1 MSYKVGM
8 VSLGCSKNQVDG
20 EMLLAT
26 VQQAGYT
33 LCNSEEEADAVIVN
47 TCGFIESA
55 KKESIDEI
63 LQLAR
68 RKEAGKLKAIVVT
81 GCLAERYQTEIRK
94 ELPEVDAVLGIGANK
109 DIALALKEALEGHKK
124 ELFASKYDLSLSG
137 ERVLSTPKFY
147 AYLKISD
154 GCDNCCTY
162 CAIPLIRGRFRSRT
176 MEDIVAEA
184 EQLVAN
190 GVKELIVIAQDTTRY
205 GEDIYGKL
213 MLPELLC
220 RLCKIEGAHW
230 IRLLYCYPN
239 RITDELIDVIATED
253 KILKYIDLPLQHSVG
268 RVLSEMNRGEDTESL
283 TALIQ
288 KMRDRIPNMVIRTT
302 FIAGFPG
309 ETDEEFDKTRQF
321 LEKVHFY
328 EMHIFRYSRRK
339 GTRADKMEN
348 QIPEETKAQRS
359 SILSSLESQMTKE
372 FRTKWTG
379 ACVKVLLEERQE
391 INGVSYMVGHTPE
404 YIKCAVETD
413 APDNT
418 IIDAI
423 IEGEL
428 TADVMKAK
436 KRLAEIDEMYYNI
449 IV

>member
-184 EQLVAN
+184 KQLVAN

-213 MLPELLC
+213 MLPELLR

-239 RITDELIDVIATED
+239 RITDKLIDVIATED
-253 KILKYIDLPLQHSVG
+253 KVLKYIDLPLQHSVG

-309 ETDEEFDKTRQF
+309 ETEEEFNQMAEFSRNIRFDRMGCF
-321 LEKVHFY
+321 A
-328 EMHIFRYSRRK
+328 YSQEED
-339 GTRADKMEN
+339 TPAALMPN
-348 QIPEETKAQRS
+348 QIDEDVKQHRAQIMMEEQRDIMQHWGQQRIGTVME
-359 SILSSLESQMTKE
+359 ILVEGYDEYSGCYYGRSYADSPDID
-372 FRTKWTG
+372 G
-379 ACVKVLLEERQE
+379 KVLFTAVNILPTPGDFVPVHITDC
-391 INGVSYMVGHTPE
+391 INCDLMGELVEGGHTS
-404 YIKCAVETD
+404 
-413 APDNT
+413 
-418 IIDAI
+418 
-423 IEGEL
+423 
-428 TADVMKAK
+428 
-436 KRLAEIDEMYYNI
+436 
-449 IV
+449 

>member
-1 MSYKVGM
+1 MGRRAAFHT
-8 VSLGCSKNQVDG
+8 LGCKVNAY
-20 EMLLAT
+20 ETEAMEELLQT
-26 VQQAGYT
+26 AGYDIVPFT
-33 LCNSEEEADAVIVN
+33 EQADVYVVNTCSVTNMAERKSRQMLHRAKKLNPEAVVVATGCYVQVSEEEARADAAVDLVLGNNQKRQIVTALDAYFEGRAFDDVLADVEKEQYEELEVSTVLEHTRAFVKVQDGCNQFCSYCIIPYARGRVRSRRMENVIAEIKRLAEAGIQEVVLTGIHLSSYGREIDGESHLIELIEAIHPIDGISRIRLGSLEPRIITEEFVGRLKKLHKVCPHFHLSLQSGCEETLKRMNRHYTPEEYYEKCKLLRAAFENPAITTDVIV
-47 TCGFIESA
+47 
-55 KKESIDEI
+55 
-63 LQLAR
+63 
-68 RKEAGKLKAIVVT
+68 
-81 GCLAERYQTEIRK
+81 
-94 ELPEVDAVLGIGANK
+94 
-109 DIALALKEALEGHKK
+109 
-124 ELFASKYDLSLSG
+124 
-137 ERVLSTPKFY
+137 
-147 AYLKISD
+147 
-154 GCDNCCTY
+154 
-162 CAIPLIRGRFRSRT
+162 
-176 MEDIVAEA
+176 
-184 EQLVAN
+184 
-190 GVKELIVIAQDTTRY
+190 
-205 GEDIYGKL
+205 
-213 MLPELLC
+213 
-220 RLCKIEGAHW
+220 
-230 IRLLYCYPN
+230 
-239 RITDELIDVIATED
+239 
-253 KILKYIDLPLQHSVG
+253 
-268 RVLSEMNRGEDTESL
+268 
-283 TALIQ
+283 
-288 KMRDRIPNMVIRTT
+288 
-302 FIAGFPG
+302 GFPG

-348 QIPEETKAQRS
+348 QIPEEIKAQRS

-379 ACVKVLLEERQE
+379 TCVKVLLEERQE

>member
-184 EQLVAN
+184 KQLVAN

-213 MLPELLC
+213 MLPELLR

-239 RITDELIDVIATED
+239 RITDKLIDVIATED
-253 KILKYIDLPLQHSVG
+253 KFLKYIDLPLQHSVG

-309 ETDEEFDKTRQF
+309 ETEEEFNQMAEFSRNIRFDRMGCF
-321 LEKVHFY
+321 A
-328 EMHIFRYSRRK
+328 YSQEED
-339 GTRADKMEN
+339 TPAALMPN
-348 QIPEETKAQRS
+348 QIDEDVKQHRAQIMMEEQMDIMQQLGQQRIGTVME
-359 SILSSLESQMTKE
+359 ILVEGYDEYSGCYYGRSYADSPDID
-372 FRTKWTG
+372 G
-379 ACVKVLLEERQE
+379 KVLFTAVNILPTPGDFVPVHITDC
-391 INGVSYMVGHTPE
+391 INCDLMGELVEGGHTS
-404 YIKCAVETD
+404 
-413 APDNT
+413 
-418 IIDAI
+418 
-423 IEGEL
+423 
-428 TADVMKAK
+428 
-436 KRLAEIDEMYYNI
+436 
-449 IV
+449 

>member
-26 VQQAGYT
+26 VHQAGYT

-184 EQLVAN
+184 KQLVAN

-213 MLPELLC
+213 MLPELLR

-253 KILKYIDLPLQHSVG
+253 KVLKYIDLPLQHSVG

-309 ETDEEFDKTRQF
+309 ETEEEFNQMAEFSRNIRFDRMGCF
-321 LEKVHFY
+321 A
-328 EMHIFRYSRRK
+328 YSQEED
-339 GTRADKMEN
+339 TPAALMPN
-348 QIPEETKAQRS
+348 QIDEDVKQHRAQIMMEEQMDIMQQLGQQRIGTVME
-359 SILSSLESQMTKE
+359 ILVEGYDEYSGCYYGRSYADSPDID
-372 FRTKWTG
+372 G
-379 ACVKVLLEERQE
+379 KVLFTAVNILPTPGDFVPVHITDC
-391 INGVSYMVGHTPE
+391 INCDLMGELVEGGHTS
-404 YIKCAVETD
+404 
-413 APDNT
+413 
-418 IIDAI
+418 
-423 IEGEL
+423 
-428 TADVMKAK
+428 
-436 KRLAEIDEMYYNI
+436 
-449 IV
+449 

>member
-213 MLPELLC
+213 MLPELLR

-359 SILSSLESQMTKE
+359 GILSSLESQMTKE

-428 TADVMKAK
+428 TADVMKA
-436 KRLAEIDEMYYNI
+436 RQG
-449 IV
+449 

>member
-1 MSYKVGM
+1 M
-8 VSLGCSKNQVDG
+8 
-20 EMLLAT
+20 
-26 VQQAGYT
+26 
-33 LCNSEEEADAVIVN
+33 
-47 TCGFIESA
+47 
-55 KKESIDEI
+55 
-63 LQLAR
+63 
-68 RKEAGKLKAIVVT
+68 
-81 GCLAERYQTEIRK
+81 
-94 ELPEVDAVLGIGANK
+94 
-109 DIALALKEALEGHKK
+109 KEALEGHKK

-309 ETDEEFDKTRQF
+309 ETEEEFNQMAEFSRNIRFDRMGCF
-321 LEKVHFY
+321 A
-328 EMHIFRYSRRK
+328 YSQEED
-339 GTRADKMEN
+339 TPAALMPN
-348 QIPEETKAQRS
+348 QIDEDVKQHRAQIMMEEQMDIMQQLGQQRIGTVME
-359 SILSSLESQMTKE
+359 ILVEGYDEYSGCYYGRSYADSPDID
-372 FRTKWTG
+372 G
-379 ACVKVLLEERQE
+379 KVLFTAVNTLPTPGDFVHVHITDCFNCDLMGELVE
-391 INGVSYMVGHTPE
+391 GGHTS
-404 YIKCAVETD
+404 
-413 APDNT
+413 
-418 IIDAI
+418 
-423 IEGEL
+423 
-428 TADVMKAK
+428 
-436 KRLAEIDEMYYNI
+436 
-449 IV
+449 

>member
-1 MSYKVGM
+1 MAIKVGM

-81 GCLAERYQTEIRK
+81 GCLAERYQTEIHK

-309 ETDEEFDKTRQF
+309 ETEEEFKITEEY
-321 LEKVHFY
+321 LKKIHFY
-328 EMHIFRYSRRK
+328 EMHIFKYSMRE
-339 GTRADKMEN
+339 G
-348 QIPEETKAQRS
+348 TKAAVMPDQVPEQKKTERS
-359 SILSSLESQMTKE
+359 NILLSLEKKMSEE
-372 FRTKWTG
+372 FRNYYVGKEKT
-379 ACVKVLLEERQE
+379 ALLEEE
-391 INGVSYMVGHTPE
+391 LVVDGKTYFTGYTKE
-404 YIKCAVETD
+404 YVKVAFETEKNMANQFVTGKIKGKLKDDIYLLVEF
-413 APDNT
+413 
-418 IIDAI
+418 
-423 IEGEL
+423 
-428 TADVMKAK
+428 
-436 KRLAEIDEMYYNI
+436 
-449 IV
+449 

>member
-94 ELPEVDAVLGIGANK
+94 ELPEVDAVLGIGSNK
-109 DIALALKEALEGHKK
+109 DIAFALREALEGHKK

-147 AYLKISD
+147 AYLKISE

-213 MLPELLC
+213 MLPELLR

-239 RITDELIDVIATED
+239 RITDELIDVIAAEE
-253 KILKYIDLPLQHSVG
+253 KILKYIDLPLQHAVG
-268 RVLSEMNRGEDTESL
+268 RVLRAMNRGEDTESL

-309 ETDEEFDKTRQF
+309 ETEEEFNQMAEFSRNIRFDRMGCF
-321 LEKVHFY
+321 A
-328 EMHIFRYSRRK
+328 YSQEED
-339 GTRADKMEN
+339 TPAALMPN
-348 QIPEETKAQRS
+348 QIDEDVKQRRAQIMMEEQMDIMQQLGQQRIGTVME
-359 SILSSLESQMTKE
+359 ILAEGYDEDSGCYYGRSYADSPDID
-372 FRTKWTG
+372 G
-379 ACVKVLLEERQE
+379 KVLFTAVNIRPTPGDFVYVHITEC
-391 INGVSYMVGHTPE
+391 INCDLMGELVEGGHTS
-404 YIKCAVETD
+404 
-413 APDNT
+413 
-418 IIDAI
+418 
-423 IEGEL
+423 
-428 TADVMKAK
+428 
-436 KRLAEIDEMYYNI
+436 
-449 IV
+449 

>member
-184 EQLVAN
+184 KQLVAN

-213 MLPELLC
+213 MLPELLR

-239 RITDELIDVIATED
+239 RITDKLIDVIATED
-253 KILKYIDLPLQHSVG
+253 KVLKYIDLPLQHSVG

-309 ETDEEFDKTRQF
+309 ETEEEFNQMAEFSRNIRFDRMGCF
-321 LEKVHFY
+321 A
-328 EMHIFRYSRRK
+328 YSQEED
-339 GTRADKMEN
+339 APAALMPN
-348 QIPEETKAQRS
+348 QIDEDVKQHRAQIMMEEQMDIMQQLGQQRIGTVME
-359 SILSSLESQMTKE
+359 ILVEGYDEYSGCYYGRSYADSPDID
-372 FRTKWTG
+372 G
-379 ACVKVLLEERQE
+379 KVLFTAVNILPTPGDFVPVHITDC
-391 INGVSYMVGHTPE
+391 INCDLMGELVEGGHTS
-404 YIKCAVETD
+404 
-413 APDNT
+413 
-418 IIDAI
+418 
-423 IEGEL
+423 
-428 TADVMKAK
+428 
-436 KRLAEIDEMYYNI
+436 
-449 IV
+449 